1 MKTAK
6 RSRRGLMMAALVLGG
21 LGAAWAAMRARR
33 RSRETRDET
42 ELELDIERFE
52 NEGGR
57 ALPVL

>member
-1 MKTAK
+1 
-6 RSRRGLMMAALVLGG
+6 MMAALVLGG